1 MARSDYLRAR
11 PSGLEERQGNDPA
24 GRFPAPDLEGQRGA
38 RGREL
43 GGNVR
48 EGDPLAERRGKA
60 AARRLGHRFPVGTDR
75 RPVAR
80 DRSGLGDLDPDE
92 PALRAFGPFLRKD
105 RTSDEGVVEIDE
117 PLLAGFERGVVAVE
131 LLAREEVS
139 LLEAEGV
146 AAAETARNDAGREQP
161 LGESVRLARRDK
173 HLVAELSR
181 VAGPAHEEPL
191 RKGVRH
197 LETDATRA
205 RTCALLLREEPYV
218 VERET
223 G

>member
-92 PALRAFGPFLRKD
+92 PALRAFGR
-105 RTSDEGVVEIDE
+105 S
-117 PLLAGFERGVVAVE
+117 FERTGPPTKVWSKSTNRSWPASSGVWSRWNSWPERRYPFSRRRVSRQPRPHGTTPAASNRS
-131 LLAREEVS
+131 ARAS
-139 LLEAEGV
+139 ASP
-146 AAAETARNDAGREQP
+146 AGTNT
-161 LGESVRLARRDK
+161 S
-173 HLVAELSR
+173 
-181 VAGPAHEEPL
+181 
-191 RKGVRH
+191 
-197 LETDATRA
+197 
-205 RTCALLLREEPYV
+205 
-218 VERET
+218 
-223 G
+223 